1 MKCLQMFLLISMALI
16 VLLVICGCVP
26 LGQDEIELRMAGEPR
41 EYPEVP
47 EDYPFPVVWLLPE
60 AEQLQIPQVIFENMV
75 LMDRAQIKL
84 WKSGDH
90 DFVGAHLANGTFYP
104 KYPDVAYVE
113 WDEHEKP
120 DGTIYRSVSRILTSG
135 QNDGDTIMDQ
145 LNKGEIPEGIKI
157 VDVEEAGI
165 DINGFLSQ

>member
-47 EDYPFPVVWLLPE
+47 EYYPFPVVWLLPE
-60 AEQLQIPQVIFENMV
+60 EEKLQIPQVIFENMV

-90 DFVGAHLANGTFYP
+90 YFVGAHLANRTFYP

-113 WDEHEKP
+113 WEEYEKP
-120 DGTIYRSVSRILTSG
+120 DGTIHKRISNVIAT
-135 QNDGDTIMDQ
+135 DGKIMKQ
-145 LNKGEIPEGIKI
+145 IRNGEIPEGVKI
-157 VDVEEAGI
+157 VDVKDVGI
-165 DINGFLSQ
+165 NINEFLSK